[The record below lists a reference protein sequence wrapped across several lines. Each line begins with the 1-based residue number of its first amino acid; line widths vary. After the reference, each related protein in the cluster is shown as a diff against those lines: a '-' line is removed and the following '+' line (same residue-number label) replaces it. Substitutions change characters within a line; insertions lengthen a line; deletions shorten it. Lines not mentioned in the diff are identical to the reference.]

1 MSWLPHVDL
10 PVGEDGNARF
20 LPMMVAI
27 MVFLATLA
35 MAGALAVENVV
46 ERWNRDVTGTLT
58 IQIMPA
64 DGTPQESERITTDR
78 LERALELLRAEPAV
92 SNAQAI
98 PLARLRAL
106 MEPWLGSPD
115 LVADLPMPRLIDVSL
130 RDGVP
135 VDLIDLADRLGEAVP
150 GATLDDH
157 RLWLSKLVGLAEGLG
172 TLARVVVLLVTLATA
187 VAVAQA
193 TRSGLATHRPA
204 IEVLHLIGAQDD
216 YIARQ
221 FAIRA
226 MVLGLIG
233 GLMGLALALPAIL
246 LVGWLSADIE
256 GGFVPE
262 VTLTWAHWVLLAT
275 LPLAASAV
283 AMLTTRVTVLRALA
297 RML

>member
-10 PVGEDGNARF
+10 PVAEDGNGRF
-20 LPMMVAI
+20 LPVMVAI

-46 ERWNRDVTGTLT
+46 DRWNRDVTGTLT

-64 DGTPQESERITTDR
+64 EGTPEESETVTTAR
-78 LERALELLRAEPAV
+78 LEQALGLLRAEPAV
-92 SNAQAI
+92 ASAEAI
-98 PLARLRAL
+98 PVARLRAL
-106 MEPWLGSPD
+106 MEPWLGSAD

-130 RDGVP
+130 RNGVP
-135 VDLIDLADRLGEAVP
+135 IDLRALAKRLGDAVP
-150 GATLDDH
+150 GTTLDDH
-157 RLWLSKLVGLAEGLG
+157 QLWLSKLVGLAQGLG
-172 TLARVVVLLVTLATA
+172 SLARVVVLLVTLATA
-187 VAVAQA
+187 VAVVQA

-221 FAIRA
+221 FATRA
-226 MVLGLIG
+226 MLLGLAG
-233 GLMGLALALPAIL
+233 GILGLLLALPAIM
-246 LVGWLSADIE
+246 LVGWLSSDIE

-262 VTLTWAHWVLLAT
+262 VTLTTAHWLLLLC
-275 LPLAASAV
+275 LPMAASAV
-283 AMLTTRVTVLRALA
+283 AMITTRVTVLRALA

>member
-10 PVGEDGNARF
+10 PVAEDGNGRF
-20 LPMMVAI
+20 LPMMIGI

-46 ERWNRDVTGTLT
+46 DSWNRDVTGTLT

-64 DGTPQESERITTDR
+64 EGTPEESERVTSAR
-78 LERALELLRAEPAV
+78 LEQALGLLRAESSVAD
-92 SNAQAI
+92 AQAI
-98 PLARLRAL
+98 PVPRLRAL
-106 MEPWLGSPD
+106 MEPWLGSAE
-115 LVADLPMPRLIDVSL
+115 LVADLPMPRLIDVTL
-130 RDGVP
+130 REDKP
-135 VDLIDLADRLGEAVP
+135 IDLGDLAKRLADAVP

-187 VAVAQA
+187 VAVVQA

-221 FAIRA
+221 FATRA
-226 MVLGLIG
+226 MLLGLAG
-233 GLMGLALALPAIL
+233 GLLGLLLALPAIL
-246 LVGWLSADIE
+246 LVGWLSSDIE
-256 GGFVPE
+256 GGFVPK
-262 VTLTWAHWVLLAT
+262 VTLTLAHWMLLLC

-283 AMLTTRVTVLRALA
+283 AMITTRVTVLRTLA